1 MTFSASRLA
10 FADCFKLFD
19 DAVASEKG
27 IKFRVKNR
35 RHAYHY
41 RNRLNHARR
50 LDRRDNLDTYTDLSH
65 PLHGR
70 SVYDGLTVVMH
81 FDSSWWLMI
90 EKVEGREFDVQPL
103 TGDEGNVEPE
113 LYNGG
118 LGEAERKEAARS
130 KSVPPPVIRPT
141 SGLRRI

>member
-19 DAVASEKG
+19 DAVASDKG
-27 IKFRVKNR
+27 IKFRIKNR
-35 RHAYHY
+35 RQAYHY

-50 LDRRDNLDTYTDLSH
+50 LDRRDNYSTFTDPDH

-70 SVYDGLTVVMH
+70 SIYDGLTVVIL
-81 FDSSWWLMI
+81 FDGSWWLMI
-90 EKVEGREFDVQPL
+90 EKVESREFEIQPL
-103 TGDEGNVEPE
+103 TGDEINVSEPE

-118 LGEAERKEAARS
+118 PREATREEEAKPAS
-130 KSVPPPVIRPT
+130 EPAI
-141 SGLRRI
+141 GLRRL